1 MNLFDA
7 GVMNRRQ
14 AGTSEELDYFPTPP
28 WATRAF
34 LPLLR
39 ELDPGIESRVIWEPA
54 CGQGHMAVVLAELGA
69 RVFASDIEPRAWAPL
84 ARDIFEAGGQG
95 AISCQDFLD
104 PALEAF
110 RADWIIT
117 NPPFNLAVEFVESAL
132 TRARIGVAVL
142 CRSNWVEGADRY
154 RRLFDPR
161 PPFRIYQYVERVPMV
176 KGRWDPSAS
185 TATPYAWF
193 VWVLDRSGYQ
203 TRFRWIPPGQRARHN
218 RPEDPAI
225 FGAEVAPGLFGGNP

>member
-1 MNLFDA
+1 MNLFDS
-7 GVMNRRQ
+7 GIMNRRQ
-14 AGTSEELDYFPTPP
+14 AGTADELDYFPTPP

-39 ELDPGIESRVIWEPA
+39 ELDPAIERRTIWEPA

-69 RVFASDIEPRAWAPL
+69 RVFASDIEPRAWSPL

-110 RADWIIT
+110 VADWIIT
-117 NPPFNLAVEFVESAL
+117 NPPFNLAVEFVETAL
-132 TRARIGVAVL
+132 VRAKIGVAVL

-154 RRLFDPR
+154 RRLFDVC
-161 PPFRIYQYVERVPMV
+161 PPSWIYQYVERVPMV
-176 KGRWDPSAS
+176 KGRWDPTAS

-193 VWVLDRSGYQ
+193 VWRPAAPRFGTD
-203 TRFRWIPPGQRARHN
+203 FRWIPPGQRSRHH

-225 FGAEVAPGLFGGNP
+225 FGVDVAPGLFEAGA